1 MTATDSH
8 QWVLPTVVEF
18 QPLQEIDLPLPL
30 RAMLRR
36 RGFDR
41 AEVDDLIHPQE
52 LPDPCIDFPDL
63 ERAVERVCQACA
75 EQEALAVC
83 GDYDADGM
91 TSTALLLR
99 AFQPLGARPKAAI
112 PSRMDEGYGLN
123 PAMVNRL
130 HAEGIRLLVTVDNGV
145 AAREALERA
154 QALDMDVIVTDHH
167 TIPVDRPPMT
177 ALLHPATTPEGSP
190 YRGLAGVGLA
200 YVLAIRVAQQ
210 LDRIDS
216 VQVARDLFCIG
227 TVADMAPLTGANRR
241 WLLEGLS
248 SLHRSEAEGIKA
260 LQRLAG
266 LGDRQ
271 LNADDIGFQ
280 LAPRINAVGRLGDPA
295 LVVDLLTESD
305 PAQAMALA
313 RRCDDYNRQRRELCD
328 AIEAEAI
335 ALLEAE
341 QVDCIPPFL
350 LLAQSHWHHGVIGI
364 VAARL
369 MERYHRPV
377 ALLAGDGAGQM
388 RASARSPQGFALD
401 EALNKC
407 SDLLL
412 RYGGHPAAGG
422 FTIAA
427 QHVHALHERLNEL
440 AQPWLDQQG
449 RGRPLRPDA
458 CLRLNQVNWDLWSAM
473 EKLQPFGIGH
483 SAPLFWSRACRVK
496 DWRTLNGGHLS
507 LTLAQEETER
517 RAIAWRCLPLQPMP
531 ELVDVAYELNVNLWK
546 GERRLQL
553 TLKALRG
560 HQEESRI
567 SRGERR
573 YNVSM
578 GTPCED
584 KVNFSLCNSSSDV
597 LKAHWSEESGVDSSD
612 QRAGHPQI
620 KTLLWEAAL
629 SLGLTP

>member
-8 QWVLPTVVEF
+8 QWVLPSVVEF
-18 QPLQEIDLPLPL
+18 QPLPEIDLPLPL

-41 AEVDDLIHPQE
+41 AAVEDLIQPGE
-52 LPDPCIDFPDL
+52 LPDPLDDFPDL
-63 ERAVERVCQACA
+63 ERAVERVCLACK
-75 EQEALAVC
+75 EKEHLAVC

-99 AFQPLGARPKAAI
+99 AFEPLGARPKAAI
-112 PSRMDEGYGLN
+112 PSRIEDGYGLN
-123 PAMVNRL
+123 PAMVDRL
-130 HAEGIRLLVTVDNGV
+130 HGEGIRLLVTVDNGV
-145 AAREALERA
+145 AATEALERA
-154 QALDMDVIVTDHH
+154 RELDMDVIVTDHH
-167 TIPVDRPPMT
+167 TIPADRPPMT

-210 LDRIDS
+210 LCRIDS
-216 VQVARDLFCIG
+216 IQVARDLFCIG

-266 LGDRQ
+266 LGDRR

-305 PAQAMALA
+305 PGQAMALA

-341 QVDCIPPFL
+341 QADCIPPFL

-364 VAARL
+364 VTARL

-377 ALLAGDGAGQM
+377 ALLAGDGDGRL
-388 RASARSPQGFALD
+388 RASARSPQGFAID
-401 EALNKC
+401 EALTRC

-412 RYGGHPAAGG
+412 RHGGHPAAGG

-427 QHVHALHERLNEL
+427 QHVHALHERLNDL
-440 AQPWLDQQG
+440 AEPWLEQQG

-458 CLRLNQVNWDLWSAM
+458 CLSLKQVNWDFWSAM

-483 SAPLFWSRACRVK
+483 PTPLFWSRSCQVK
-496 DWRTLNGGHLS
+496 DCRTLNGGHLS
-507 LTLAQEETER
+507 LTLVQDETER
-517 RAIAWRCLPLQPMP
+517 RAIAWRCPPLQPMP
-531 ELVDVAYELNVNLWK
+531 ALVDVAYELNVNLWK
-546 GERRLQL
+546 GEKRLQL
-553 TLKALRG
+553 TLKALRE
-560 HQEESRI
+560 HQPDTRI
-567 SRGERR
+567 NRGQRQYGVKLDTQSGDE
-573 YNVSM
+573 VSF
-578 GTPCED
+578 
-584 KVNFSLCNSSSDV
+584 NLCNDASDV
-597 LKAHWSEESGVDSSD
+597 LKARWTDRKGVNSSD
-612 QRAGHPQI
+612 SRASHPEI
-620 KTLLWEAAL
+620 ERLLWEAAL